1 MSEKSTAKGLVAGLS
16 AYLIW
21 GSFPLIITGLAFA
34 GPWEIVVWRIV
45 FGFLTAAVVIAYRRD
60 FKTLITVMKNWK
72 QFRWV
77 IVSTVFIMINW
88 QIYVIAILEHHVI
101 ESSLG
106 YFINPLMTIALAV
119 IFLGE
124 RLSKMQWAAVGSG
137 FVAVIVLTFDYGRLP
152 WLALSLAASFAIY
165 GLAKSKLGNQVSA
178 VNSFALESGLL
189 VPVALVQLWLVS
201 LTPEGIRFLS
211 EGFGGA
217 AGLSFYGVMTAVP
230 LILFGLAAQHLPL
243 RYIGFMQYLTPTI
256 QFILALTVFNE
267 PMPQARWIG
276 FALVWFALVL
286 LSIDLIS
293 QKPRNKDVIPA

>member
-1 MSEKSTAKGLVAGLS
+1 MSEKSTGKGLAAGLW

-21 GSFPLIITGLAFA
+21 GSFPLIITALAFA

-45 FGFLTAAVVIAYRRD
+45 FGFLTAAAVISYRRD
-60 FKTLITVMKNWK
+60 FKTLVAVMKNWK

-77 IVSTVFIMINW
+77 IIATVFIMINW
-88 QIYVIAILEHHVI
+88 QIYVIAVVEHHVI
-101 ESSLG
+101 EASLG

-119 IFLGE
+119 VFLGE

-189 VPVALVQLWLVS
+189 IPVAVIQLWLVS
-201 LTPEGIRFLS
+201 LTSEGIRFMS
-211 EGFGGA
+211 EGFWGA
-217 AGLSFYGVMTAVP
+217 AGLGFYGVMTAIP

-256 QFILALTVFNE
+256 QFIIALTVFQE

-286 LSIDLIS
+286 LSIDLIR
-293 QKPRNKDVIPA
+293 QKPKNVDVSGA

>member
-1 MSEKSTAKGLVAGLS
+1 VSEKSTGKGLAVGLS

-45 FGFLTAAVVIAYRRD
+45 FGFLTAAAVISYRRD
-60 FKTLITVMKNWK
+60 FKTLWTVMKNWK

-77 IVSTVFIMINW
+77 IASTVFIMINW
-88 QIYVIAILEHHVI
+88 QIYVIAIVEHHVI

-119 IFLGE
+119 VFLGE
-124 RLSKMQWAAVGSG
+124 RLSKMQWAAVTSG

-189 VPVALVQLWLVS
+189 IPVALIQLWLVS

-211 EGFGGA
+211 EGFWGA

-230 LILFGLAAQHLPL
+230 LILFGLAAQQLPL

-256 QFILALTVFNE
+256 QFILALTVFHE

-276 FALVWFALVL
+276 FSLVWFALVL
-286 LSIDLIS
+286 LSIDLIR
-293 QKPRNKDVIPA
+293 QKPRNKEAPTG

>member
-1 MSEKSTAKGLVAGLS
+1 VSEKSTGKGLAVGLS

-45 FGFLTAAVVIAYRRD
+45 FGFLTAAAVISYRRD
-60 FKTLITVMKNWK
+60 FKTLWTVMKNWK

-77 IVSTVFIMINW
+77 IISTVFIMINW
-88 QIYVIAILEHHVI
+88 QIYVIAIVEHHVI

-119 IFLGE
+119 VFLGE

-189 VPVALVQLWLVS
+189 IPVALIQLWLVS
-201 LTPEGIRFLS
+201 LTSEGIRFMS
-211 EGFGGA
+211 EGFWGA

-256 QFILALTVFNE
+256 QFILALTVFHE

-276 FALVWFALVL
+276 FGLVWFALVL
-286 LSIDLIS
+286 LSVDLIS
-293 QKPRNKDVIPA
+293 QKPRNKEISAA